1 MTLRDEIAALRARIS
16 RARSDRD
23 SGRAAGRQDKY
34 VAASCVAATLELQL
48 EQMRQEGLRATRRNA
63 ERAALDSKKGDTP

>member
-1 MTLRDEIAALRARIS
+1 MTLRDEIAALRARIT

-63 ERAALDSKKGDTP
+63 ERAAPDSKNEETP